1 MHAAERTKPYPK
13 KRTMPSPKHCSSYK
27 RKISTGRKSKPFGVE
42 TKLKFVSHMMS
53 VRLLT
58 WATIAL
64 TLVSVAMQVFS
75 VNGQGSRI
83 SQISD
88 DYIWTPCS
96 PFESTKKNCPRGEQC
111 LKLKS
116 YRKYAWN
123 WAMRCEFITIFPSPT
138 KIN

>member
-1 MHAAERTKPYPK
+1 MGMKEK
-13 KRTMPSPKHCSSYK
+13 SVL
-27 RKISTGRKSKPFGVE
+27 GRKENHLVLKQSY
-42 TKLKFVSHMMS
+42 KFVSHMMS
-53 VRLLT
+53 VRFLT
-58 WATIAL
+58 WGTIVLA
-64 TLVSVAMQVFS
+64 LVSIAMQVFS

-123 WAMRCEFITIFPSPT
+123 WAMRCQSREEFISKFDFDFAV
-138 KIN
+138 